1 MIWNILFIHA
11 ASTFRKFFFITSV
24 ILTNSAPILWSW
36 LILSRENLES
46 PTVLKYRSY
55 IYMYIYIWLC
65 WVFVAVLGVS
75 QQAGAT
81 LVVLSGLL
89 IAVAS
94 LVELGH

>member
-1 MIWNILFIHA
+1 MLWNILFILA
-11 ASTFRKFFFITSV
+11 ASTLRKFFFITSV

-36 LILSRENLES
+36 LILSQENLES
-46 PTVLKYRSY
+46 PTVLKYRS
-55 IYMYIYIWLC
+55 YIYIWLC

-81 LVVLSGLL
+81 LVALSGLL

-94 LVELGH
+94 LVVELGH